1 MRRGPSESHAEK
13 TEKEKERV
21 GVRVVE
27 ERRERYVGGR
37 RVRRREEEEE
47 GKKKTAW
54 LKCSDERAKYRWRSR
69 GVSF

>member
-13 TEKEKERV
+13 TEKEKERG

-37 RVRRREEEEE
+37 RVKRRKEEEE
-47 GKKKTAW
+47 GTK
-54 LKCSDERAKYRWRSR
+54 RQR
-69 GVSF
+69 G

>member
-1 MRRGPSESHAEK
+1 MRRGPSKSHAEK

-47 GKKKTAW
+47 GKK
-54 LKCSDERAKYRWRSR
+54 RQR
-69 GVSF
+69 G